1 LIVKAVLKEL
11 RKANTPEE
19 IQGVAFNA
27 AKESGLKPRDV
38 FPVVYRVLLGKNQG
52 PRLGPYISLI
62 GKENVISEL
71 ENSVKKRD

>member
-1 LIVKAVLKEL
+1 MIVKAVIAEL

-27 AKESGLKPRDV
+27 AKANSLKPRDV
-38 FPVVYRVLLGKNQG
+38 FPVVYRVLLGKSQG

-71 ENSVKKRD
+71 ENAVKKRE